1 MIIAGNVSE
10 PKVQAMNFDE
20 LENFELEN
28 PFSVNINAVSGKNNI
43 FAIKL
48 IKYYYMIKFIFKI
61 KLQILKYNVEL
72 EL

>member
-10 PKVQAMNFDE
+10 PKVQPMDFYE
-20 LENFELEN
+20 LENFELDN
-28 PFSVNINAVSGKNNI
+28 RFPANINAVSGKNNI

-48 IKYYYMIKFIFKI
+48 IKYYYMIKFIFKT
-61 KLQILKYNVEL
+61 KLQILKYNMEL